1 MTTWLDDDEMRAW
14 RGLVEVFAAV
24 HASLEAE
31 LLDGF
36 GLSEGDY
43 GVLVNLSEAPA
54 RRLRMCDLAARLH
67 LSPSGLT
74 RRLDG
79 LVRQGM
85 VLREP
90 SEDDRRVTL
99 AVLSESGQAA
109 LEAAA
114 PAHVDGVRRHYLD
127 HLSRDQIRELGA
139 AFAAITAGRAA
150 MAFAPASA
158 PASAPAA

>member
-1 MTTWLDDDEMRAW
+1 MTAWLDDEEMRAW
-14 RGLVEVFAAV
+14 RGLVEVFASV

-31 LLDGF
+31 LLEGF
-36 GLSEGDY
+36 GLTEGDY
-43 GVLVNLSEAPA
+43 GVLVNLSEAPD
-54 RRLRMCDLAARLH
+54 RRLRMCDLAVRLH

-90 SEDDRRVTL
+90 SGDDRRVTL
-99 AVLSESGQAA
+99 AVLSAHGQAA

-114 PAHVDGVRRHYLD
+114 PTHVDGVRRHYLD

-139 AFAAITAGRAA
+139 AFSAVTEGRAA
-150 MAFAPASA
+150 MVFAP
-158 PASAPAA
+158 PAALG